1 MIRCEQLEGRMLLAF
16 MPVNVIGP
24 GFLVPDAP
32 RAHRHPAQVAA
43 TTSAATAGSLAA
55 PGSVSATPV
64 GATGLNVSWSPV
76 AGAAV
81 YRVSYTPGAYVPGPN
96 GQKKIID
103 VPATSTT
110 LSLSNLRPFTLY
122 SLDVSAVPMT
132 GPGTSTRLTAWTAK
146 PATTQRFLYTFH
158 LPKDRQGFQDLE
170 PHIEVYDI
178 ENGHQWVKNI
188 PLPSG
193 IYNVRGVAASA
204 QTDRV
209 FVSFF
214 DQFKDG
220 YQPGGLLCMDLR
232 TNAVV
237 WQRKYDPAVVGSP
250 DRFALTPD
258 GQKLYVPTGENG
270 GSDRWV
276 VIDANTGNPVGVIH
290 HATAAHNTTVSV
302 DGRYVFMEGQ
312 EKSPTQA
319 SPKHTVAVVDTRTDR
334 IVRRVGPFSGVV
346 RPFTVNGKG
355 SLVFATV
362 HNLIGFQVGDVATGK
377 VLYTAKPTGYA
388 QPPADNRIHSHG
400 IALTPDEKEVYVVDN
415 DNRGLH
421 VFDISNVPA
430 GPPVYIGHITTRA
443 TGKNLQN
450 QVDPAASNDA
460 TGVPAWVDASYDGK
474 YVYAESGEV
483 IDVASHTIIGQL
495 RAKEQDSSGNLVWGP
510 YSHSRFMLEIDF
522 DGGDVV
528 NVTDQAS
535 VGRVR

>member
-1 MIRCEQLEGRMLLAF
+1 
-16 MPVNVIGP
+16 
-24 GFLVPDAP
+24 
-32 RAHRHPAQVAA
+32 
-43 TTSAATAGSLAA
+43 
-55 PGSVSATPV
+55 
-64 GATGLNVSWSPV
+64 
-76 AGAAV
+76 
-81 YRVSYTPGAYVPGPN
+81 
-96 GQKKIID
+96 
-103 VPATSTT
+103 
-110 LSLSNLRPFTLY
+110 
-122 SLDVSAVPMT
+122 
-132 GPGTSTRLTAWTAK
+132 
-146 PATTQRFLYTFH
+146 
-158 LPKDRQGFQDLE
+158 
-170 PHIEVYDI
+170 
-178 ENGHQWVKNI
+178 
-188 PLPSG
+188 
-193 IYNVRGVAASA
+193 
-204 QTDRV
+204 
-209 FVSFF
+209 
-214 DQFKDG
+214 
-220 YQPGGLLCMDLR
+220 
-232 TNAVV
+232 V

-290 HATAAHNTTVSV
+290 HATAAHNTTISV

-346 RPFTVNGKG
+346 RPFTVNGKA

-362 HNLIGFQVGDVATGK
+362 HNLIGFEIGDVATGK
-377 VLYTAKPTGYA
+377 ILYTVKPPGYA
-388 QPPADNRIHSHG
+388 QPAADNKIHSHG
-400 IALTPDEKEVYVVDN
+400 IALTPDEKEVWVVDN
-415 DNRGLH
+415 DHRGLH
-421 VFDISNVPA
+421 VWDISNVPA
-430 GPPVYIGHITTRA
+430 GPPVYVGHIATRA

-450 QVDPAASNDA
+450 QADAAASNDA

-495 RAKEQDSSGNLVWGP
+495 RAKEQDSSGNWVWGP